1 MKKPVFVRR
10 SLDPSRVAAVEE
22 IAAQAP
28 IVGDPRIGAPAPAQ
42 PTQAAESQSAAS
54 VAPKDSL
61 AAPQDSYSL
70 TNSQPTHA
78 DLAAPQDMSS
88 TQTRGTSNR

>member
-28 IVGDPRIGAPAPAQ
+28 IVGDPRIGAPASAQ

-61 AAPQDSYSL
+61 AAPQDFEHCL
-70 TNSQPTHA
+70 CLLKFITNLRMAIPS
-78 DLAAPQDMSS
+78 
-88 TQTRGTSNR
+88 